1 MYLKQGKIS
10 VGDIMRIA
18 KELGEPISEKEVHD
32 MIQEADHDSKLLLSP
47 TKFAQLDDL
56 YDNIKLKVCHFS
68 L

>member
-47 TKFAQLDDL
+47 TKFAQL
-56 YDNIKLKVCHFS
+56 
-68 L
+68 